1 MGRYSFTCPECGNSD
16 DISLGDAGD
25 AFCMECEHGWATV
38 TFGQRFFE
46 ATVEAAGIPAGHGSV
61 SALAARLDIQRATV
75 SRWKSG
81 KQAPTPE
88 HQAAIAER
96 LGMALCVIY
105 DVGRWFITYQDGT

>member
-1 MGRYSFTCPECGNSD
+1 MIYDGPDDFRAMCRACFGEAPELRETPEGYADKDGR
-16 DISLGDAGD
+16 L
-25 AFCMECEHGWATV
+25 V
-38 TFGQRFFE
+38 FGQRFFE